1 MKDNKV
7 TFKVLREPS
16 IRDLTK
22 LGSASLEGA
31 TEIEL
36 IAILASQTL
45 APAMT
50 PDEIMDLP
58 FTMFKEIEELTS
70 QFRTQIASV
79 FKRV

>member
-1 MKDNKV
+1 MKDSKT

-22 LGSASLEGA
+22 LGAASLEGA

-36 IAILASQTL
+36 VAILASQTL
-45 APAMT
+45 EPVMT

-58 FTMFKEIEELTS
+58 FTAFKEIDELTT